1 MMPLEKRKQL
11 RLLILVFQNQRRKT
25 LFLQQKTSID
35 FEDSMDQKK
44 ILFNILARLIHQ
56 YVAFTYTEMML
67 RNAPRKRSCSR
78 FVRTVLKI

>member
-44 ILFNILARLIHQ
+44 MLFNILARLIHQ

-67 RNAPRKRSCSR
+67 RYAPRKRSCNR
-78 FVRTVLKI
+78 FVRTVLNI